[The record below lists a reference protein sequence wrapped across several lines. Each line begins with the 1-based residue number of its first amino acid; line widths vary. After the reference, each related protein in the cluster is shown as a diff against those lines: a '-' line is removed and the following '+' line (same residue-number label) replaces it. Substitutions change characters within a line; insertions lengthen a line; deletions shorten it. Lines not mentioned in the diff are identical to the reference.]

1 MTDGGCMCHWALL
14 PLPLTALHPNCAN
27 CIPTRHYPPPPKQ
40 SKTRLA
46 RQKYSKALK
55 GLDRALDLETE
66 EQFNEAAALKASC
79 LLNLARCSEKEQE
92 WGEAL
97 RSCTKAIK

>member
-1 MTDGGCMCHWALL
+1 MPLGFAAAATD
-14 PLPLTALHPNCAN
+14 CAN
-27 CIPTRHYPPPPKQ
+27 CILTRHYPPPPKQ

-66 EQFNEAAALKASC
+66 EQFNEASALKASC

-97 RSCTKAIK
+97 RWCTKAIK